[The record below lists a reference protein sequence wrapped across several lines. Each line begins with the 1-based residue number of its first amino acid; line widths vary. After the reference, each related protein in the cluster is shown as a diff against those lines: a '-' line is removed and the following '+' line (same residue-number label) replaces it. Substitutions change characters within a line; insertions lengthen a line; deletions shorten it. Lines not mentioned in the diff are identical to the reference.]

1 MNTRTILA
9 AIITAAAAAAIPS
22 VAHAQSGGY
31 QTLDCPN
38 LIARTEASRNIPRG
52 LLMAIAVTES
62 ALNGQP
68 DPYAMNIAGRGYH
81 ATGFQDM
88 TNVISANWQR
98 GVKSIDVGCMQINLK
113 YHGSKFP
120 RMTDLLDPTTNVNY
134 GASFLITLATEAGS
148 WKDAVMSYHNKTNPG
163 RRAWYGCKVWNNYLR
178 ITGSSTGFLACAS
191 TPGGSSTASVGSTA
205 PIRLAGYNTSR
216 GPGPLTP
223 PTMGASGMQTAQLA
237 MIGSRVVDVPIPS
250 ARPQGTLTIVRD
262 GDNMPDVVADDA
274 RASAFNAVRP
284 INWAGRVQRVKAPD
298 AVAPTRASSG
308 DDADLMTAPAA
319 AGNGFGRVNR
329 SSDN

>member
-1 MNTRTILA
+1 MIIA
-9 AIITAAAAAAIPS
+9 AVAAAAASTALPS

-38 LIARTEASRNIPRG
+38 LIARTEAARNIPRG

-68 DPYAMNIAGRGYH
+68 DPYAMNIAGRAYH
-81 ATGFQDM
+81 ATGFPDM

-98 GVKSIDVGCMQINLK
+98 GVRSIDVGCMQINLK

-120 RMTDLLDPTTNVNY
+120 RLTDLLDPTTNVNY

-216 GPGPLTP
+216 MAGPLTP
-223 PTMGASGMQTAQLA
+223 PSTVPGGMPTAQLA
-237 MIGSRVVDVPIPS
+237 VIGSRVVDVPIPS
-250 ARPQGTLTIVRD
+250 ARPQGSLTIVGA
-262 GDNMPDVVADDA
+262 GDAMPDVVADDV
-274 RASAFNAVRP
+274 RASAFSAIRP
-284 INWAGRVQRVKAPD
+284 INWAGRVQRVD
-298 AVAPTRASSG
+298 Q
-308 DDADLMTAPAA
+308 TAPAA
-319 AGNGFGRVNR
+319 ATRGGAAEDDLPTAPSAPQSGFGRV
-329 SSDN
+329 SHSPDK